1 MLDKFQKL
9 FGPNPPRG
17 SAVRPDSPLDDME
30 LRVEDEEHRRQVA
43 RVKNKRRL
51 LGLLALCLLV
61 AIIAPALFEPNDMYA
76 ERGAKLEIPSLQ
88 DDTAAKVVPLNRT
101 EKSPKVLPTDI
112 ASQEPPSAKSLK
124 SDNPV
129 TASAKPITTPEQKSA
144 AAQKK
149 TAKTETPKQTA
160 KAKDTQKNA
169 QAASKS
175 VAKTNDKGA
184 TSAKAEAELRAVT
197 HGRYFIQVVATS
209 KKESAEKVAAD
220 LRKLGLPSY
229 TEIVRRR
236 GSDLWRVRVGR
247 FASEEDA
254 KRALDILALNSIS
267 NGGVHTDSK

>member
-17 SAVRPDSPLDDME
+17 GSVRPDSPLDDME

-43 RVKNKRRL
+43 RVKNKRRFI
-51 LGLLALCLLV
+51 GLIALCLLV

-124 SDNPV
+124 SANPV

-149 TAKTETPKQTA
+149 SEKTDAPKQTA
-160 KAKDTQKNA
+160 KAKDTQKNT
-169 QAASKS
+169 QAA
-175 VAKTNDKGA
+175 AKTNDKGTA
-184 TSAKAEAELRAVT
+184 PAKAEGELRAVT